1 MSSLDQELQ
10 ACRILVVDM
19 TISGQYCS
27 HRLFGMTTV
36 DATDRRI
43 LKALDE
49 DPRATV
55 QWIAQRLDLARGTV
69 HARLDRLSDVST
81 LRLNSLRL
89 NHQALG
95 YPLRA
100 IVTAD
105 ADQDELDLMIADL
118 QTIPEVIECL
128 AIAGESDLFIEIVAK
143 DANDIYV
150 ITQRIMR
157 CRGIRRTATSMV
169 LRELI
174 ARRYDQLL
182 APEPT
187 ARTTHR

>member
-1 MSSLDQELQ
+1 
-10 ACRILVVDM
+10 
-19 TISGQYCS
+19 
-27 HRLFGMTTV
+27 MTTV

-43 LKALDE
+43 LRALDE

-55 QWIAQRLDLARGTV
+55 QWIAQRLNLARGTV
-69 HARLDRLSDVST
+69 HARLDRLSEIST
-81 LRLNSLRL
+81 LRAHSLRL
-89 NHQALG
+89 DPHALG

-128 AIAGESDLFIEIVAK
+128 AIAGDSDLLIEIVAK
-143 DANDIYV
+143 DADDIYV

-174 ARRYDQLL
+174 ARRHDQLL
-182 APEPT
+182 APEPAAPQT
-187 ARTTHR
+187 PY